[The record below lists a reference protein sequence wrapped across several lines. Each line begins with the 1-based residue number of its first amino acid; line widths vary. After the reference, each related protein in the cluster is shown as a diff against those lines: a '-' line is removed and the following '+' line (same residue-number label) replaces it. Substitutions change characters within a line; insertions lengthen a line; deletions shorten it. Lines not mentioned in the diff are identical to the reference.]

1 MDSNNNAEIEKE
13 LEPSLHSDAC
23 TTSTKSE
30 SSSSLNS
37 SQNSFDSQESM
48 DENNS
53 GIKEVYASN
62 LKKELKT
69 IKSIIDKNEYIYI
82 GMDTEFPGTVY
93 NLNNISNDFY
103 YKTLKVN
110 VDSTKLIQLGLTL
123 TNKNGEF
130 PKNCLYHTWQFNFQ
144 FDIENDR
151 YSEESLNLLKNSGIN
166 FNNLKENGINQK
178 EFADCLKNSA
188 LVLNPLVK
196 WVSYQGSYDFAY
208 LLKLLI
214 NEKLPEEEKDYIKT
228 LKLYIPEY
236 YDVRMLVKDID
247 LYFHG
252 GLNRLIANL
261 GIERKGINHQAGSDS
276 IATIE
281 AYHKLIENKSINK
294 EKIKKYKNVLYGIGI
309 GQDNENTIKY
319 MNNSKNNINI
329 NNVNNSNVSNR
340 NKPIMNNM
348 NNNIVL
354 NRNMLY
360 MQNQKQLQH
369 MNNCIQNSYVKC
381 FYPCYFIN
389 NYNIIKKNILM
400 NQMKLAQ
407 PMIA

>member
-13 LEPSLHSDAC
+13 QELSLHSDAC

-37 SQNSFDSQESM
+37 SQNSYDSQESTN
-48 DENNS
+48 ENNS

-103 YKTLKVN
+103 YKTMKVN

-130 PKNCLYHTWQFNFQ
+130 PKNCPYHTWQFNFQ
-144 FDIENDR
+144 FDIEKDK
-151 YSEESLNLLKNSGIN
+151 YSEESLNLLKNNGIN

-178 EFADCLKNSA
+178 KFVDCLKNSA
-188 LVLNPLVK
+188 LVLNPQVK

-228 LKLYIPEY
+228 LKLYFPEY

-281 AYHKLIENKSINK
+281 AFHRLIENESINE

-319 MNNSKNNINI
+319 MNNSNNNINI
-329 NNVNNSNVSNR
+329 NDINNSNVNIR

-369 MNNCIQNSYVKC
+369 MNNCIQNNYVKC

-389 NYNIIKKNILM
+389 TYDIIKKNILM

-407 PMIA
+407 AMMA

>member
-1 MDSNNNAEIEKE
+1 
-13 LEPSLHSDAC
+13 
-23 TTSTKSE
+23 
-30 SSSSLNS
+30 
-37 SQNSFDSQESM
+37 
-48 DENNS
+48 
-53 GIKEVYASN
+53 
-62 LKKELKT
+62 
-69 IKSIIDKNEYIYI
+69 
-82 GMDTEFPGTVY
+82 
-93 NLNNISNDFY
+93 
-103 YKTLKVN
+103 
-110 VDSTKLIQLGLTL
+110 
-123 TNKNGEF
+123 
-130 PKNCLYHTWQFNFQ
+130 
-144 FDIENDR
+144 
-151 YSEESLNLLKNSGIN
+151 
-166 FNNLKENGINQK
+166 
-178 EFADCLKNSA
+178 
-188 LVLNPLVK
+188 
-196 WVSYQGSYDFAY
+196 
-208 LLKLLI
+208 
-214 NEKLPEEEKDYIKT
+214 
-228 LKLYIPEY
+228 
-236 YDVRMLVKDID
+236 MLVKDID

-252 GLNRLIANL
+252 GLNRLISNL

-400 NQMKLAQ
+400 NQMKLTQ